1 MLRLALVLI
10 VVTIINAVLL
20 AARGGGCGVGAAR
33 DEVDFFVVGAH
44 ARQAA
49 AAALAL
55 EYGRLEHGI
64 DRPRS

>member
-49 AAALAL
+49 AAARRV
-55 EYGRLEHGI
+55 GFPHRRH
-64 DRPRS
+64 